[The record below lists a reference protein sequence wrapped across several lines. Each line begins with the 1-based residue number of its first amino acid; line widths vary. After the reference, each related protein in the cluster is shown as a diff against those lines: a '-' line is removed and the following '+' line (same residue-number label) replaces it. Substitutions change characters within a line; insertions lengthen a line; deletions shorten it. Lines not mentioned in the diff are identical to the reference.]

1 MKQNNSIPEKEDP
14 IEDHRAQDT
23 WANPITEHPEKDPL
37 PGDPEGYL
45 LDWEGTSQNKAPS

>member
-45 LDWEGTSQNKAPS
+45 LDWEGTSQNKAPC